1 MPRPPMQ
8 SFILVAGTALSA
20 SLLAQ
25 APKPVTSTKTSE
37 VRMTTLAKGTF
48 DVALVPLVESPGKH
62 AWAPGRISLDKT
74 FKGDLEATSQ
84 GEMATAMSE
93 VQGSG
98 GYTAVEKVSGRLLGR
113 SGTFLLLH
121 FGVMARGVP
130 GEWIVRVI
138 PDSGT
143 GELKG
148 LSGKMTISITGKQ
161 HDYALEYSLPDAP

>member
-1 MPRPPMQ
+1 MPSPSLR
-8 SFILVAGTALSA
+8 SLTLVACTALSGV
-20 SLLAQ
+20 LLAQ
-25 APKPVTSTKTSE
+25 SPKPVTLTKTSE
-37 VRMTTLAKGTF
+37 VRMPTLAKGTF
-48 DVALVPLVESPGKH
+48 DVTLAPLTEAPGKH
-62 AWAPGRISLDKT
+62 AWAPGRMALDKA

-121 FGVMARGVP
+121 FGVMARGIP

-148 LSGKMTISITGKQ
+148 LTGKMTITITGKQ
-161 HDYALEYSLPDAP
+161 HDYALEFTLPDAP